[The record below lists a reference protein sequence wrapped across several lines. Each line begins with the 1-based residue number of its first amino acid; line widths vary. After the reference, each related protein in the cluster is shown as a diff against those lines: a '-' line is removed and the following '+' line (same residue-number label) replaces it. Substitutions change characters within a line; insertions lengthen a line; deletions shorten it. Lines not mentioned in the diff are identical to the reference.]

1 MAAPPR
7 AVAAP
12 PPFGYL
18 AVRAAAEKRSS
29 RIAVDFQTHGFAAF
43 LKRSA
48 LRMSTGAV
56 DYGAKFRFWCTTSHA
71 GTRKPANLT
80 QKWRI
85 GTMKSGKSGQG
96 AVGERTLTSRSRTP
110 VHQKRRSAP
119 FSRQPSCGAK
129 QRRRPKANRALTE
142 APPLNH
148 WRCKERRTAIAQ
160 RPKHEAGGAS
170 RKLVSCWKHWGR
182 RLSKRREAMGEH
194 GARRIFRV

>member
-56 DYGAKFRFWCTTSHA
+56 DYGAKFRFWCTTSHT

-85 GTMKSGKSGQG
+85 GTMKSGKSDQG
-96 AVGERTLTSRSRTP
+96 AVGERTLTSCSSTP

-129 QRRRPKANRALTE
+129 QRRRPKANW
-142 APPLNH
+142 PLPKRHRSITGAARSAARPSPKGRNM
-148 WRCKERRTAIAQ
+148 RRGLLENSSPVGNI
-160 RPKHEAGGAS
+160 GG
-170 RKLVSCWKHWGR
+170 VG
-182 RLSKRREAMGEH
+182 
-194 GARRIFRV
+194 